1 MMEGSIP
8 PSSFSTPTPASSSEP
23 ATPKNSKIF
32 KPRRSNDWDRFRGS
46 IEQLYRNDQLK
57 LKDVKRIMEQDH
69 GFVASSVFPFFSFP
83 CCPSFPQYRL
93 FATSQSYHLPSRL
106 GSPEK
111 QYKDRLAGWGVR
123 KNIKAKEINIMI
135 RKQEKRAARGKQ
147 TIFRVAGQQ
156 VDRKRITRFER
167 RNGRK
172 VDSNDSRAVKPPQ
185 ESPEP
190 STPSD
195 MSYYTP
201 PPDERLATL
210 SPHPENHHPL
220 SFDPPDAIPG
230 SELDDTRTRTITHS
244 PVTLTNHTPKNS
256 IDEVYSIDE
265 PGALEKFNRKMME
278 VNANY
283 EETTRS
289 YYSVEDPNTQPQY
302 C

>member
-69 GFVASSVFPFFSFP
+69 GFVAS
-83 CCPSFPQYRL
+83 
-93 FATSQSYHLPSRL
+93 
-106 GSPEK
+106 EK

-230 SELDDTRTRTITHS
+230 SELDTRTRPITHS
-244 PVTLTNHTPKNS
+244 PVSLTNHTPKNS
-256 IDEVYSIDE
+256 IDEIYSIDE